1 MIGCRGFIL
10 KRVEMLYLSQE
21 EILDLGVGLGEVIG
35 LVEKGLFEHGMGRV
49 ENPPKPGIHARADT
63 FIHAM
68 PAYFQGL
75 GIGGLKWV
83 SGYPSNRELGL
94 PQILGVMIVND
105 METGVPLAVMDC
117 RWITAVRTAAV
128 SAVTAKFCARGDSE
142 VLGVVGCGVQGRM
155 NLLALKE
162 AVPGLSRVKV
172 FDINRDAME
181 RYRDDLSGKAG
192 VDIVPCESVREVA
205 RGSDILLTA
214 TQRLAEPLVRDE
226 WFEPGCL
233 GFGLEASRAWYGD
246 AILGADKF
254 ITDSWDQTV
263 YYTEHGG
270 AFPDGLPELHAELG
284 EVVCGSKPGRESPEE
299 RILAINIGLALEDV
313 IVANRVYEIASEKG
327 GYQKLTLMER
337 EF

>member
-1 MIGCRGFIL
+1 M
-10 KRVEMLYLSQE
+10 KRVEMIYLSQE
-21 EILDLGVGLGEVIG
+21 EILDLGIGLREVIS
-35 LVEKGLFEHGMGRV
+35 LVEKGLYEHGKGRV
-49 ENPPKPGIHARADT
+49 ENPPKPGIHSRSDS

-68 PAYFQGL
+68 PAYFAGL

-105 METGVPLAVMDC
+105 METGIPLAVMDC

-128 SAVTAKFCARGDSE
+128 TAVTVKFCARSDSE

-155 NLLALKE
+155 NLLAIKE
-162 AVPGLSRVKV
+162 VVPNLRHVKV

-181 RYRDDLSGKAG
+181 RYRDDLSEKAG
-192 VDIVPCESVREVA
+192 VDIEMCGSVREVA
-205 RGSDILLTA
+205 QGSDILLTA
-214 TQRLAEPLVRDE
+214 TQRLQEPLIQED

-263 YYTEHGG
+263 YYTKQG
-270 AFPDGLPELHAELG
+270 AFPDGLPELYAELG
-284 EVVCGSKPGRESPEE
+284 EVVSGSKPGRENTVE

-313 IVANRVYEIASEKG
+313 IVANRVYEIASERG
-327 GYQKLTLMER
+327 GYQKLILMER
-337 EF
+337 DF

>member
-1 MIGCRGFIL
+1 VIDYRGIAV

-21 EILDLGVGLGEVIG
+21 EILDLGIGLGEVIG
-35 LVEKGLFEHGMGRV
+35 LVEKGLYEHGKGRV
-49 ENPPKPGIHARADT
+49 ENPPKPGIHARTDS

-68 PAYFQGL
+68 PAYFEGL

-83 SGYPSNRELGL
+83 SGYPSNRALGL

-105 METGVPLAVMDC
+105 METGVPVAVMDC

-128 SAVTAKFCARGDSE
+128 SAVTAKFCAQGNSE

-155 NLLALKE
+155 NLLALSE
-162 AVPGLSRVKV
+162 VVPGLSHVKV
-172 FDINRDAME
+172 FDISSAAME
-181 RYRDDLSGKAG
+181 RYRDDLSEKAG
-192 VDIVPCESVREVA
+192 VDIETCGSVREVA

-214 TQRLAEPLVRDE
+214 TQRLEEPLIKNE

-263 YYTEHGG
+263 YYTKQG
-270 AFPDGLPELHAELG
+270 AFPDGLPELYAELG
-284 EVVCGSKPGRESPEE
+284 EVVCGSKPGREDPEE

-313 IVANRVYEIASEKG
+313 IVANRIYEIASERS
-327 GYQKLTLMER
+327 GYRSLTLMER
-337 EF
+337 DF

>member
-1 MIGCRGFIL
+1 MGYGGCVLRRI
-10 KRVEMLYLSQE
+10 EMLYLSQE
-21 EILDLGVGLGEVIG
+21 EILDLGIGLGEVVD
-35 LVEKGLFEHGMGRV
+35 LVEKGLYEHGMGRV

-68 PAYFQGL
+68 PAYYREL

-117 RWITAVRTAAV
+117 RWITAARTAAV

-155 NLLALKE
+155 NLLTLSE
-162 AVPGLSRVKV
+162 AVPSLSRVKV
-172 FDINRDAME
+172 FDISRAAME
-181 RYRDDLSGKAG
+181 RYRDDLSEEAG
-192 VDIVPCESVREVA
+192 VDIEICGSVQEA
-205 RGSDILLTA
+205 AQGADILLTA
-214 TQRLAEPLVRDE
+214 TQRLAEPLVKEE
-226 WFEPGCL
+226 WFEEGCL

-313 IVANRVYEIASEKG
+313 IVANRVYEVASEKG
-327 GYQKLTLMER
+327 GYRSLTLMER
-337 EF
+337 DF

>member
-1 MIGCRGFIL
+1 
-10 KRVEMLYLSQE
+10 
-21 EILDLGVGLGEVIG
+21 
-35 LVEKGLFEHGMGRV
+35 
-49 ENPPKPGIHARADT
+49 
-63 FIHAM
+63 
-68 PAYFQGL
+68 
-75 GIGGLKWV
+75 
-83 SGYPSNRELGL
+83 
-94 PQILGVMIVND
+94 MIVND
-105 METGVPLAVMDC
+105 METGVPLAIMDC

-128 SAVTAKFCARGDSE
+128 TAVTAKFCARSDSE

-162 AVPGLSRVKV
+162 AVPGLRRVKV
-172 FDINRDAME
+172 FDINKAAME
-181 RYRDDLSGKAG
+181 RYRDDLSAKAG
-192 VDIVPCESVREVA
+192 VDISTCGSVREVA

-214 TQRLAEPLVRDE
+214 TQRLEEPLIQGE

-233 GFGLEASRAWYGD
+233 GFGLEASRAWHGD

-263 YYTEHGG
+263 YYTKQG

-284 EVVCGSKPGRESPEE
+284 EVVCGSKPGRESPRE

-327 GYQKLTLMER
+327 GYRKLTLMER
-337 EF
+337 DF